1 MGKDKNILKQFDR
14 KSGFK
19 VPEGYFESF
28 NERLMQQ
35 LPEQELNVKSVTLW
49 DRIKPF
55 VYMAAMFAGIA
66 LMIRLFVTGSSDG
79 SVMNT
84 GSEMAT
90 TVSPESL
97 VDDYILYTQ
106 VDDYSLYEYW
116 AENIDSK

>member
-14 KSGFK
+14 KNGFK

-35 LPEQELNVKSVTLW
+35 LPEQKLSIKTVTKW

-79 SVMNT
+79 SVMNM